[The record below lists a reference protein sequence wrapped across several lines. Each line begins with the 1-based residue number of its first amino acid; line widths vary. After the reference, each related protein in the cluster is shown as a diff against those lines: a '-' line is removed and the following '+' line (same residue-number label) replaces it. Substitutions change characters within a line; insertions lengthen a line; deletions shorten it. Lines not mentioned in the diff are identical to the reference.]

1 MLPRPDEVY
10 QAVRVTLAERCPDN
24 SPLSAGS
31 VDRAGHDEN
40 RAASGSLPIPL
51 TLRAFTAL
59 SPRSANPAR
68 VLLHYR
74 SRAVPQVYYSSQAWR
89 KGADQS

>member
-1 MLPRPDEVY
+1 VPWPAEAY
-10 QAVRVTLAERCPDN
+10 QSVRVTLAERCPDN
-24 SPLSAGS
+24 LPISAGS
-31 VDRAGHDEN
+31 VDRAGHDKN
-40 RAASGSLPIPL
+40 RAACSGLPIPL

-59 SPRSANPAR
+59 SPRSTYPAK